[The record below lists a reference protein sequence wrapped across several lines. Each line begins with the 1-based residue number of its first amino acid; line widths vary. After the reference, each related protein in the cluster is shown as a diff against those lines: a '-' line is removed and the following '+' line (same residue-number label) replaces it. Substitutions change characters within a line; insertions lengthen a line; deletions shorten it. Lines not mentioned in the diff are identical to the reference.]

1 MEVLPDKIPK
11 ALKSRR
17 QWCCWKHV
25 ERNGKPVKVP
35 MQRNGDWAK
44 STDPATWC
52 EFQEALDAKGFEGIG
67 YVLSAD
73 DPFTGIDL
81 DGCRSNGVI
90 AYWARSIIL
99 SLNTY
104 AEISPSGSGVKL
116 LAEARLA
123 MQNGKN
129 KKLEMP
135 GAGDKSAGIEVYFEK
150 RFFTVTGQ
158 RLVGP
163 SEPQPRQSE
172 LDTLCNEHWF
182 SEMTLERARKY
193 VSTMPPAISGQG
205 GDKAAFRVACVLV
218 KGFGLGESE
227 AMQVMREYNMSCQ
240 PAWSEKEL
248 QRKVLSAARTTGPTG
263 FLRDAG
269 DLSKVRL
276 PEFDRNDGLGD
287 SLNNCIDILE
297 PLDPKHRRIILA
309 SLQAAY
315 R

>member
-1 MEVLPDKIPK
+1 MEVLADKIPK

-90 AYWARSIIL
+90 ADWARSIIL

-104 AEISPSGSGVKL
+104 AEISPSQTGVKML
-116 LAEARLA
+116 VEARFALP
-123 MQNGKN
+123 NGKN
-129 KKLEMP
+129 KKIDLPSTTEK
-135 GAGDKSAGIEVYFEK
+135 ACGIEIYDSR

-163 SEPQPRQSE
+163 HEPQPRQAE
-172 LDTLCNEHWF
+172 LDALTMEHWPDA
-182 SEMTLERARKY
+182 MILERARKY
-193 VSTMPPAISGQG
+193 VETMPPAISGQG
-205 GDKAAFRVACVLV
+205 GDSQTFRVACVLV
-218 KGFGLGESE
+218 KGFGLSE
-227 AMQVMREYNMSCQ
+227 ADSMQIMREYSMRCQ
-240 PAWSEKEL
+240 PAWTEKEL